1 MVFHIVAEYPQ
12 VKHVSSQMNP
22 AVVHEHRSED
32 GQETGAG
39 IGKEAAGDKSPFHNE
54 SVTATQLYQE
64 KQNVQSDQGIRDQWN
79 SSARG
84 IIITDW
90 QHKTH
95 LLLLIGYVTASRQ
108 DESSICLL
116 YTSPSPR

>member
-1 MVFHIVAEYPQ
+1 MVFHIVTEDPQ
-12 VKHVSSQMNP
+12 VKHVASEVNP
-22 AVVHEHRSED
+22 SGVHEHGSED

-54 SVTATQLYQE
+54 SVTATQFYQE
-64 KQNVQSDQGIRDQWN
+64 EQNVQSDQGISNKRN

-95 LLLLIGYVTASRQ
+95 LLLLIGYVTALRQ
-108 DESSICLL
+108 DESSII
-116 YTSPSPR
+116 PRK